1 MSLLKIFKRFAKWLP
16 SQNPDSR
23 NVTAPEQQGAPID
36 PRDSDF
42 ANRDRFHE
50 VGGWEGMSEM
60 PPRFRDM

>member
-1 MSLLKIFKRFAKWLP
+1 MNLLKVFKRFARFFP
-16 SQNPDSR
+16 GQHPDSQN
-23 NVTAPEQQGAPID
+23 VAAHEQQNPSPD
-36 PRDSDF
+36 THDSDL